1 MSIAVVASGPAGVVS
16 SPAAVASGPAAVA
29 FGPAGDVWFP
39 TPDCLIPGPPS
50 PLTTRQTGV
59 CGYPSPDPCPLTRQ
73 ENYAVSWADYVPNSS
88 KLGLDGQVHPF
99 AKEVLGNFPKLP
111 EFVRQGGPLYPVD
124 WEKIN
129 ARLAAQEEEDKKHP
143 RFVIPIGPSKDVLD
157 AFAGETLPSTGCD
170 APKAGAGGAK
180 RDRSPQRP
188 SSIFTPSHEVVEK
201 VSGEPLTP
209 DPRNSMP
216 GAPLKKVK
224 TGDKHAVTPV
234 PIPPFVTDSH
244 GSGSHETDSHGS
256 ATTVAL
262 SPRPDEASET
272 WSPSLVTVWD
282 SESCPQTPPQD
293 SPRVVVCPGAPG
305 RAVPS
310 SSNLEGS
317 YRDSTSRRL
326 SFDDD
331 ASAGAAAVLSHIG
344 QTASV

>member
-29 FGPAGDVWFP
+29 FGPVGDAWYK
-39 TPDCLIPGPPS
+39 TPDEADEADCLIPGPPS

-59 CGYPSPDPCPLTRQ
+59 CGYPSLLSRQ
-73 ENYAVSWADYVPNSS
+73 ENYPDKGKAGYVPNSS
-88 KLGLDGQVHPF
+88 EPGLAGLGPSVWDTDDQVHPF
-99 AKEVLGNFPKLP
+99 AEEVLRNFRKLP
-111 EFVRQGGPLYPVD
+111 KFERQGGPLYPVD

-129 ARLAAQEEEDKKHP
+129 ARLAAQ
-143 RFVIPIGPSKDVLD
+143 
-157 AFAGETLPSTGCD
+157 
-170 APKAGAGGAK
+170 AGAGGAK
-180 RDRSPQRP
+180 RDCSITPQDCSISPQRP
-188 SSIFTPSHEVVEK
+188 SSILTPPHEVVEK
-201 VSGEPLTP
+201 GSGEPLTP

-224 TGDKHAVTPV
+224 TGDKHAETPV
-234 PIPPFVTDSH
+234 PIRPFVTNSH

-282 SESCPQTPPQD
+282 SKSCPQTPPQD

-317 YRDSTSRRL
+317 CRDSTSRRL